1 MSETKHFKIGKV
13 EKLPDWEAEVVG
25 EISLEFLSE
34 CRKEALKHLQSHA
47 NLPGFRKGQVPE
59 DILIKTFG
67 EMHIL
72 EETAEVAIGKEYGN
86 IVEESK
92 LRPIARPQI
101 SVTKLAPG
109 IPLEFKVRLVLEPE
123 FELPDYK
130 KLASE
135 IAEGPASTREGEPT
149 RGGDAEKKR
158 LKIMEALNKE
168 TKLDLPHR
176 FVHAEAHHMMNHFK
190 SDIEKAGITWEDYL
204 KRVEKTEEELV
215 KTWEESVSNRAK
227 SELILAKIAEKE
239 NLKTYK
245 EVFEMLE
252 KN

>member
-72 EETAEVAIGKEYGN
+72 EETAEVALGKEYGN

-135 IAEGPASTREGEPT
+135 IVEEDT
-149 RGGDAEKKR
+149 EKKR

-190 SDIEKAGITWEDYL
+190 SDIEKAGITWADYL

-215 KTWEESVSNRAK
+215 KTWGESVSNRAK

-239 NLKTYK
+239 SLKTYK

>member
-72 EETAEVAIGKEYGN
+72 EETAEVALGKEYGN

-135 IAEGPASTREGEPT
+135 IVEEDT
-149 RGGDAEKKR
+149 EKKR

-204 KRVEKTEEELV
+204 KRVEKTEEELA

-227 SELILAKIAEKE
+227 SELIFAKIAEKE

-252 KN
+252 KNS